1 MQRVLSLNQALVESF
16 AEPLILATCQ
26 QQLLPD
32 RLSVGNATLRV
43 AASAPERPGLDSPHA
58 EQQQDGPEGAQCSQR
73 TLLLIAAIVSSLLPF
88 GKVYFRL
95 ARLLG
100 VTGSVGVCA
109 VLPLSS

>member
-32 RLSVGNATLRV
+32 RLSIGNATVGV

-58 EQQQDGPEGAQCSQR
+58 EQLRDGPEGALCSQR
-73 TLLLIAAIVSSLLPF
+73 TLLQLSF
-88 GKVYFRL
+88 FYFHL
-95 ARLLG
+95 EQIYFHWARLLG
-100 VTGSVGVCA
+100 VTGSVGV
-109 VLPLSS
+109 